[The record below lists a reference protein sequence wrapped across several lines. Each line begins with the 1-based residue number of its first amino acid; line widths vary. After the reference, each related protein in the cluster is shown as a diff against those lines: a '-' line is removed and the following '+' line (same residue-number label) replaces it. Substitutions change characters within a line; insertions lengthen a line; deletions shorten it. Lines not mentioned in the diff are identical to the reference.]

1 MDLFFKYFKISIP
14 FVVIS
19 NLFSFNFI
27 TEGKYRKLI
36 RNTRFYRTVIECN
49 KFEVTSDR
57 CNYLISG
64 WIKPGDKI
72 IVCNRE
78 HVEVSSSIYYG
89 LPRPDVGRVKGN
101 SFQNSGFMICIPGE
115 YSLKDLHFLII
126 DQDGNLQGKPYLAT
140 ENLAIAFEVK
150 SECAKCTILNK
161 NETSFIDAI
170 SRFFLPTSSEN
181 YLKFFVIN
189 FCSIQIPFDYEIL
202 LLNSKIFNLLDM
214 NFFQTLFGQTGSI
227 QHNLIFASFS
237 HSESFNENLRYQL
250 NRNTNSKFIELSY
263 SKRSGFEKSYEFHE
277 NFKTYNQIKW
287 TENGLLWPN
296 LTSHLDVSLYA
307 GLSNR
312 LIPDY
317 KKSNI
322 TGFFLG
328 ENHFRE
334 IDECVLTPSVVID
347 NFFHFFIEVLIPL
360 CENTDRN
367 LFSVPLLLPN
377 NIHNNQIDLLK
388 YLGYNNH
395 LFCKP
400 NDLISI
406 KKCHLVYRDNYLVDA
421 LESNINS
428 YSINTREILNLREA
442 LLSGMPSNN
451 DLISKNKRLAL
462 MRGTG
467 RRSLINS
474 DEVESKLV
482 DQGFEIIR
490 PEEHSLESL
499 SGKIREAESIFLT
512 GGAAMANLIFARP
525 GTNILYLTSEQLRD
539 YSLPKFYANIF
550 DLNFQ
555 QLLGYSKSP
564 SSFNNPYDYFHGS
577 FIFDSKILDTL

>member
-49 KFEVTSDR
+49 KLEVTSDR
-57 CNYLISG
+57 YNYLISG

-72 IVCNRE
+72 IVFNRE

-89 LPRPDVGRVKGN
+89 LPRPDVGRAKGN

-126 DQDGNLQGKPYLAT
+126 DQDGNLQGKPFLAT
-140 ENLAIAFEVK
+140 ENLEIAFEVK
-150 SECAKCTILNK
+150 SECAKCTILDK

-189 FCSIQIPFDYEIL
+189 FCSIRIPFDYEIL

-214 NFFQTLFGQTGSI
+214 NFFQTLFGQAGSI
-227 QHNLIFASFS
+227 QHSLIFTSFS

-250 NRNTNSKFIELSY
+250 NRNTSSKFIELSY

-322 TGFFLG
+322 TGFFLN

-334 IDECVLTPSVVID
+334 IDECVLTPSFVIE

-395 LFCKP
+395 LFYDP

-428 YSINTREILNLREA
+428 YSINTRELLNLREA
-442 LLSGMPSNN
+442 LLSGMPGNN

-467 RRSLINS
+467 RRSLINN
-474 DEVESKLV
+474 DEIESKLV
-482 DQGFEIIR
+482 DQGFDIIR

-499 SGKIREAESIFLT
+499 SGKIWEAESIFLT

-525 GTNILYLTSEQLRD
+525 GTKILYLTSEQLRD
-539 YSLPKFYANIF
+539 YSLPKFYANTF
-550 DLNFQ
+550 GLNFE

-564 SSFNNPYDYFHGS
+564 LSLNNPYEYFHGN